1 MGLLD
6 QLGFNDPEK
15 SQMWGLLAQ
24 GLAQRNGVAGL
35 LSANQ
40 FAAEA
45 PERVRKAKLA
55 EMQMQKYTMDLD
67 KAKRDDAQEIQI
79 NDAARSAYRS
89 PVAANA
95 MSMGPLQTGDGTVPT
110 VQPGFDQK
118 GFLSAL
124 YGINP
129 MKAIALEQSLA
140 KDNTPI
146 KLGAGESLYD
156 KHTFKPIA
164 TAPKEV
170 SLPGAV
176 QEYQFAVGQGYK
188 GTFDEWDRARKRA
201 GATNL
206 SVNTDNLGLK
216 PKDRFEME
224 GKLADDYMKATE
236 GDRKILGAV
245 SKIKTALD
253 QNGALKDQAAIY
265 AFAKTLDPDG
275 AVREADYAAIA
286 NSAGLID
293 RVRSYTDRLLK
304 GEKLSPA
311 QRQEMLNLGTAWEKV
326 AASRIGPQRSRYT
339 DQAQRYNLNPAAIL
353 DPQNNVNNGWSIT
366 PIGK

>member
-1 MGLLD
+1 MSLFDAFDNPANVQALGLLGAGLMRRDFAGGAQAAMGLL
-6 QLGFNDPEK
+6 
-15 SQMWGLLAQ
+15 
-24 GLAQRNGVAGL
+24 
-35 LSANQ
+35 
-40 FAAEA
+40 AAE
-45 PERVRKAKLA
+45 PERKRREEFAR
-55 EMQMQKYTMDLD
+55 MQMERAMMDLN
-67 KAKRDDAQEIQI
+67 KFKRDDAQEVQI

-89 PVAANA
+89 PAAANA

-129 MKAIALEQSLA
+129 MKAIALEQSMA
-140 KDNTPI
+140 KDNSPLTVA
-146 KLGAGESLYD
+146 AGSSLVD
-156 KHTFKPIA
+156 RATLKPVF
-164 TAPKEV
+164 TAPKDTA
-170 SLPGAV
+170 PPAAI
-176 QEYQFAVGQGYK
+176 QEYQFAVGQGYR
-188 GTFDEWDRARKRA
+188 GSFDEWDRARKRA